1 MWDIRIIL
9 LTFLCVALYTGQ
21 SFCNRL
27 FSGNNKGSPDIA
39 TPVFSSVYGV
49 LVAVVTLLLNGG
61 RFSPSLP
68 TVFFGMGNGV
78 ILFLYNL
85 GMIQAARR
93 GPYTFQS
100 IMMLFGN
107 VVVCLLFAALFWGD
121 HITGL
126 QLLGIAVMLAAFVV
140 LNAGGLRFTGV
151 KKGYFFWVISLFLTN
166 GFYGVVMDAQQR
178 TISDE
183 RNEMILLIFLSLA
196 VISLG
201 YMLILHRNG
210 LREAYAMGK
219 RAALSAVASSLC
231 AAFAVYLLMLLLQSV
246 PSYILYTVVN
256 GGVLVFSAVLSFV
269 ILKEKPTKMTLV
281 GVALSAA
288 SIVLLS
294 L

>member
-1 MWDIRIIL
+1 
-9 LTFLCVALYTGQ
+9 
-21 SFCNRL
+21 
-27 FSGNNKGSPDIA
+27 
-39 TPVFSSVYGV
+39 
-49 LVAVVTLLLNGG
+49 
-61 RFSPSLP
+61 
-68 TVFFGMGNGV
+68 
-78 ILFLYNL
+78 
-85 GMIQAARR
+85 
-93 GPYTFQS
+93 
-100 IMMLFGN
+100 
-107 VVVCLLFAALFWGD
+107 
-121 HITGL
+121 
-126 QLLGIAVMLAAFVV
+126 
-140 LNAGGLRFTGV
+140 
-151 KKGYFFWVISLFLTN
+151 
-166 GFYGVVMDAQQR
+166 MDAQQR

-183 RNEMILLIFLSLA
+183 SNEMILLIFLSLA